1 MPSEG
6 MHFACGDNTEASP
19 LCGGLC
25 GCYEG
30 RFQKKLLNRRN
41 YAYILILKL
50 QSNKVI

>member
-25 GCYEG
+25 RGYACG
-30 RFQKKLLNRRN
+30 FQKKLFE
-41 YAYILILKL
+41 
-50 QSNKVI
+50 